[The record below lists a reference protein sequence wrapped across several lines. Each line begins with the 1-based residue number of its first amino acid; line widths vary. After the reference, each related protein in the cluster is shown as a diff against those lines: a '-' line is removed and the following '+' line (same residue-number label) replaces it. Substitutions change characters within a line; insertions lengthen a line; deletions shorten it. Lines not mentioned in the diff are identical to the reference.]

1 MKHNDK
7 RDPQNKRV
15 MAIVLSNEPSN
26 PHLLK
31 SFTLDYTILNKHIG
45 LAIVDGKGY
54 QLHYQVFNYLTQ
66 YDGRPDFAE
75 GANRERAHLLGLV
88 D

>member
-1 MKHNDK
+1 MKHDK

-15 MAIVLSNEPSN
+15 MAIVLSNEPNN

-45 LAIVDGKGY
+45 LVIVDGKGY
-54 QLHYQVFNYLTQ
+54 QLHYQVFNYLT
-66 YDGRPDFAE
+66 
-75 GANRERAHLLGLV
+75 
-88 D
+88 

>member
-15 MAIVLSNEPSN
+15 MAIVLSNEPNN

-54 QLHYQVFNYLTQ
+54 
-66 YDGRPDFAE
+66 
-75 GANRERAHLLGLV
+75 
-88 D
+88 